1 MKCFECGKEI
11 DGLRSFLP
19 LDQPYINLPFHRDCY
34 KSIEDELAYVTKHYD
49 RIVEYIALINTMV
62 YKQKRKKNKN
72 K

>member
-19 LDQPYINLPFHRDCY
+19 LDHPYVNLPFHRDCY
-34 KSIEDELAYVTKHYD
+34 TSIEDELAYVTKHYD
-49 RIVEYIALINTMV
+49 RIMEYIYKSDAKPLI
-62 YKQKRKKNKN
+62 KRRKKKG